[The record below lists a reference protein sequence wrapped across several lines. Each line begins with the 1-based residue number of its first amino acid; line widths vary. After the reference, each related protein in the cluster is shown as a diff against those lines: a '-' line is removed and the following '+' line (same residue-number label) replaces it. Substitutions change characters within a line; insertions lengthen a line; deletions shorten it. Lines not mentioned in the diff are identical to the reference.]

1 MSKLFQFIK
10 IIRPGDAFIIISFLA
25 IIFWAISRSW
35 NMPSGQYLKIE
46 SNFEDPIIFSLNQ
59 SANKNISGFLGSS
72 VISINEGKARFV
84 KSPCTKKYCIHHGW
98 IDKVNQTIVCLPNQ
112 ITISIVGNSES
123 YDTVNY

>member
-46 SNFEDPIIFSLNQ
+46 SNYEDPVIFSLNQ
-59 SANKNISGFLGSS
+59 SANKNISKP
-72 VISINEGKARFV
+72 IA
-84 KSPCTKKYCIHHGW
+84 H
-98 IDKVNQTIVCLPNQ
+98 
-112 ITISIVGNSES
+112 
-123 YDTVNY
+123 